1 MAQVTCIDCG
11 VSYDSNLP
19 SCPECGCP
27 TSRNATAPGS
37 GLTLTTD
44 TGYSHEHLIMK
55 QAKAAYWAIII
66 TDVIAAV
73 IGLIA
78 AAIFGGTLAFF
89 LLLIVMIAI
98 LPLTIWI
105 ARIVR
110 AFFMLYA
117 NMSVNLHEI
126 NMKIK

>member
-1 MAQVTCIDCG
+1 
-11 VSYDSNLP
+11 
-19 SCPECGCP
+19 
-27 TSRNATAPGS
+27 
-37 GLTLTTD
+37 
-44 TGYSHEHLIMK
+44 MK

-78 AAIFGGTLAFF
+78 AAVFGGALAFF
-89 LLLIVMIAI
+89 LLLVVVIAI

>member
-1 MAQVTCIDCG
+1 
-11 VSYDSNLP
+11 
-19 SCPECGCP
+19 
-27 TSRNATAPGS
+27 
-37 GLTLTTD
+37 
-44 TGYSHEHLIMK
+44 MK